1 LRFAKIRQTSAGQQQ
16 EEDFD
21 KALELLNTASQDI
34 RKISHALMP
43 SALERLGLTEATA
56 QFCHAMESSSR
67 MEIDFQHYGLEER
80 LPQRFELLVY
90 RIIQELL
97 NNIVKYAEAGDV
109 LVQISRH
116 DNQLSIT
123 VEDDGK
129 GFDVNIIRQKDG
141 IGLHSMQQR
150 IALLGG
156 RMDIDSAIGKG
167 TSVNI
172 ELPVS

>member
-1 LRFAKIRQTSAGQQQ
+1 
-16 EEDFD
+16 
-21 KALELLNTASQDI
+21 
-34 RKISHALMP
+34 
-43 SALERLGLTEATA
+43 
-56 QFCHAMESSSR
+56 
-67 MEIDFQHYGLEER
+67 
-80 LPQRFELLVY
+80 
-90 RIIQELL
+90 
-97 NNIVKYAEAGDV
+97 VKYAEAGDV

>member
-1 LRFAKIRQTSAGQQQ
+1 
-16 EEDFD
+16 
-21 KALELLNTASQDI
+21 
-34 RKISHALMP
+34 
-43 SALERLGLTEATA
+43 
-56 QFCHAMESSSR
+56 

-97 NNIVKYAEAGDV
+97 NNIVKYAEAEDV